1 MSVNESKEKKI
12 VQETVPDFKINQ
24 KSSKIRLNVH
34 TLNKRLNE
42 SRKADLVRN
51 LRLILI
57 PLSALAIIMLISF
70 KF

>member
-42 SRKADLVRN
+42 SRKADLIRN